1 MAMEIV
7 PARTPARAPTGYGWV
22 SGDECQTGNHVQ
34 PEDLLLVDFGQRE
47 ISTGGALYL
56 VQTRDGNAHPWRG
69 CRYMMRTPDG
79 IAIDQDGRGEWA
91 TVSSLDATAW
101 RIVGAVRTVYR
112 PTLAACK

>member
-7 PARTPARAPTGYGWV
+7 PARAPACAIAGCGWV
-22 SGDECQTGNHVQ
+22 QGDECQTGDRVQ
-34 PEDLLLVDFGQRE
+34 PEDVLLVDFDRRE

-56 VQTRDGNAHPWRG
+56 VQTRDGDVHPWRG

-91 TVSSLDATAW
+91 TVSSLAAAAL
-101 RIVGAVRTVYR
+101 RIVGTVRTVYR
-112 PTLAACK
+112 PTPVACK